1 MSFSADYQR
10 GTSAVQDELA
20 LLARARTFD
29 LDALA
34 KIHDV
39 YYPSIFRY
47 IAYRVDDPQAAED
60 LASEV
65 FTRLLA
71 ALKSHR
77 APQTTLQGWLFG
89 VAARLVSDH
98 HRRRYRRTHVALH
111 DELPAAD
118 DSPAEI
124 AEANAT
130 SGALREALATLT
142 EEQQTVI
149 ALRFGSDLPIRDVAG
164 IMGKTEGAVK
174 QLQVRALPAL

>member
-1 MSFSADYQR
+1 
-10 GTSAVQDELA
+10 VQDELA

-47 IAYRVDDPQAAED
+47 IAYRIDDPQAAED

-71 ALKSHR
+71 ALKDQR
-77 APQTTLQGWLFG
+77 APQTTLQGWLFS
-89 VAARLVSDH
+89 VAARLVNDH
-98 HRRRYRRTHVALH
+98 HRRRYRRAHTTLY
-111 DELPAAD
+111 DELPDDD
-118 DSPAEI
+118 DSPADI

-130 SGALREALATLT
+130 RGALREALGELT

-149 ALRFGSDLPIRDVAG
+149 ALRFGSDLPIRDVAE

-174 QLQVRALPAL
+174 QLQVRAIAALTRKLSGEIGP